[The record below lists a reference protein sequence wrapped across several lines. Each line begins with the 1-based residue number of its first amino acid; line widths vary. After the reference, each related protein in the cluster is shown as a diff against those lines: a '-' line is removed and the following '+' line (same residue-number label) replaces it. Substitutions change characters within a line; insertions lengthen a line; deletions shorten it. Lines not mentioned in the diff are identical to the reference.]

1 MLTTDQIIAAIPHAL
16 LRVDLPGFGPRLEG
30 KVRDIYVHDGQR
42 ILVTTDRVS
51 AFDRV
56 LGAIPFKGQVL
67 NQLSAW
73 WFEQVSDVVA
83 NHVLSVPDPNVT
95 IAAEAEALPVEVIV
109 RGYITGITSTALW
122 TLYSQGV
129 PRPYGLDLPA
139 GLRKNDPLPQPVIT
153 PTTKATGPGGH
164 DERLTS
170 AEVVERGLVAPALWE
185 EVQQAALAIFLRGQA
200 VARQA
205 GLILVDT
212 KYEFGLIDGKLALI
226 DEVHTPDSS
235 RFWVAESYERMRAG
249 LDTAQTGLDTA
260 QTPTRP
266 AERTGLDTA
275 QTPTRP
281 AEQTPARPSE
291 LEPESF
297 DKEFLR
303 LWFVAQGY
311 RGDGQPP
318 VMPPE
323 FIAQVAQRYIAAY
336 ERLTGLT
343 FQPGGQPA
351 AERIRQALAG

>member
-1 MLTTDQIIAAIPHAL
+1 MLSTDQIIAGIPHAL

-30 KVRDIYVHDGQR
+30 KVRDIYVHGGQR
-42 ILVTTDRVS
+42 ILITTDRVS

-73 WFEQVSDVVA
+73 WFEQVGDVVA
-83 NHVLSVPDPNVT
+83 SHVVSVPDPNVT
-95 IAAEAEALPVEVIV
+95 IAREAQALPVEVIV
-109 RGYITGITSTALW
+109 RGYITGVTSTSLW

-153 PTTKATGPGGH
+153 PTTKASGPSGH

-170 AEVVERGLVAPALWE
+170 AEVVERGLVAPALWD
-185 EVQQAALAIFLRGQA
+185 EVQAAALAIFRRGQD

-212 KYEFGLIDGKLALI
+212 KYEFGLIDDRLALI

-235 RFWVAESYERMRAG
+235 RYWVAESYGRVHAG
-249 LDTAQTGLDTA
+249 LDTPSATLA
-260 QTPTRP
+260 IRP
-266 AERTGLDTA
+266 AET
-275 QTPTRP
+275 
-281 AEQTPARPSE
+281 
-291 LEPESF
+291 EPESF

-311 RGDGQPP
+311 RGAGQPP
-318 VMPPE
+318 AMPPE
-323 FIAQVAQRYIAAY
+323 LIAQVAQRYIAAF
-336 ERLTGLT
+336 ERLSGRT
-343 FQPGGQPA
+343 FAPGAQPA
-351 AERIRQALAG
+351 AERIRQALAN

>member
-1 MLTTDQIIAAIPHAL
+1 MLSHELIISAIPHAL
-16 LRVDLPGFGPRLEG
+16 QRVDLPGFGPRLEG
-30 KVRDIYVHDGQR
+30 KVRDSYVHDGQR

-73 WFEQVSDVVA
+73 WFDQVSDVVA
-83 NHVLSVPDPNVT
+83 NHVVSVPDPNVT
-95 IAAEAEALPVEVIV
+95 IAHEADALPVEVIV
-109 RGYITGITSTALW
+109 RGYITGVTSTALW

-129 PRPYGLDLPA
+129 PRPYGLDLPP
-139 GLRKNDPLPQPVIT
+139 GLRKNDPLPEPVIT
-153 PTTKATGPGGH
+153 PTTKATGGAH

-170 AEVVERGLVAPALWE
+170 AEVVERGLVAPVLWD
-185 EVQQAALAIFLRGQA
+185 EVQQAALAIFKRGQA

-235 RFWVAESYERMRAG
+235 RFWVLDSYEAARDAG
-249 LDTAQTGLDTA
+249 Q
-260 QTPTRP
+260 
-266 AERTGLDTA
+266 
-275 QTPTRP
+275 
-281 AEQTPARPSE
+281 
-291 LEPESF
+291 EPESF

-311 RGDGQPP
+311 RGDGQQPA
-318 VMPPE
+318 MPPE
-323 FIAQVAQRYIAAY
+323 FVAQVAQRYIAAY

-343 FQPGGQPA
+343 FEPGSQPA
-351 AERIRQALAG
+351 AERIRQALAGQ

>member
-1 MLTTDQIIAAIPHAL
+1 MLTTDQLIAAIPHAL

-30 KVRDIYVHDGQR
+30 KVRDIYVRDGRR
-42 ILVTTDRVS
+42 ILITTDRVS

-83 NHVLSVPDPNVT
+83 SHVISVPDPNVT
-95 IAAEAEALPVEVIV
+95 IAHEAEALPVEVIV
-109 RGYITGITSTALW
+109 RGYITGVTSTALW

-129 PRPYGLDLPA
+129 PRPYGLDLPP

-153 PTTKATGPGGH
+153 PTTKATGGAH

-170 AEVVERGLVAPALWE
+170 AEVVERGLVEPKLWD
-185 EVQQAALAIFLRGQA
+185 EVQQAALAIFQRGQE
-200 VARQA
+200 VARRA

-235 RFWVAESYERMRAG
+235 RFWVLDSYERTRM
-249 LDTAQTGLDTA
+249 GLDTA

-266 AERTGLDTA
+266 T
-275 QTPTRP
+275 
-281 AEQTPARPSE
+281 EQ
-291 LEPESF
+291 EPESF

-311 RGDGQPP
+311 RGEGQPP
-318 VMPPE
+318 AMPPE
-323 FIAQVAQRYIAAY
+323 FVAQVAQRYVAAY
-336 ERLTGLT
+336 ERLTGLA
-343 FQPGGQPA
+343 FEPGSQPA
-351 AERIRQALAG
+351 AERIRRALAG